1 MKNAAL
7 FYNKGGGFW
16 EIGFFAFFIADKGL
30 SAYHPVDT
38 TPSALADEKIWGEN
52 MLKNVNMIG
61 NIV

>member
-30 SAYHPVDT
+30 SAYHPVGT
-38 TPSALADEKIWGEN
+38 RRRGN
-52 MLKNVNMIG
+52 MLKNVKMIG
-61 NIV
+61 NIVLYLKFAKN